1 MDALLGF
8 SGELFALL
16 AAFLWAFSS
25 VLFSDLGK
33 TIKPVELNL
42 IKGIGAILLLTAT
55 SLLLKETVGSLSLQV
70 IILLFIS
77 GAIGIGF
84 GDTMY
89 FEAINYIGPRRSLLI
104 STVAPIIT
112 ALLALIFLGEKIAP
126 LAWIGVVVTTLG
138 VTWVITQMRGRDE
151 VEKHVN
157 SRGLVYAFL
166 FALAQAIGA
175 VISRWAL
182 TETSISPLQSAVVR
196 LFAGIAFLFIW
207 IAVRRIKLGEWARAG
222 RESAKTWR
230 IVLTV
235 VVLGAYFPLW
245 LQQLSFKHT
254 AVGVAQTLLTTAPL
268 FILPMTALRRDK
280 ASLKEILGVVIA
292 VAGIAILFLVH

>member
-1 MDALLGF
+1 MDTLLRF

-33 TIKPVELNL
+33 SIKPVELNL

-55 SLLLKETVGSLSLQV
+55 SLLLKETVGSLSLEV
-70 IILLFIS
+70 IVLLFIS

-89 FEAINYIGPRRSLLI
+89 FEAINYIGPKRSLLI
-104 STVAPIIT
+104 STIAPIIT
-112 ALLALIFLGEKIAP
+112 ALLALVFLGEQIAP
-126 LAWIGVVVTTLG
+126 LAWMGVVVTTLG
-138 VTWVITQMRGRDE
+138 VTWVVMQMRSGDKA
-151 VEKHVN
+151 EKRIN
-157 SRGLVYAFL
+157 SKGLIYAFL

-196 LFAGIAFLFIW
+196 LFAGIAFLFVW
-207 IAVRRIKLGEWARAG
+207 IAIRRIKLGEWTRAG
-222 RESAKTWR
+222 NESTKTWR

-245 LQQLSFKHT
+245 LQQLAFKNT
-254 AVGVAQTLLTTAPL
+254 AVGIAQTLLTTSPL

-280 ASLKEILGVVIA
+280 ASCKEILGVFIA

>member
-1 MDALLGF
+1 MDTLLGF

-33 TIKPVELNL
+33 SIKPVELNL

-70 IILLFIS
+70 ITLLFIS

-89 FEAINYIGPRRSLLI
+89 FEAINCIGPRRSLLI

-112 ALLALIFLGEKIAP
+112 ALLALGFLGEKIVP

-138 VTWVITQMRGRDE
+138 ITWVILQMRSKDE
-151 VEKHVN
+151 QEKQVN
-157 SRGLVYAFL
+157 SKGLVYAFL

-182 TETSISPLQSAVVR
+182 TQTSISPLQSAVVR
-196 LFAGIAFLFIW
+196 LFAGIVFLFIW
-207 IAVRRIKLGEWARAG
+207 IAVRRIKLGDWARAG
-222 RESAKTWR
+222 KDSARTWR
-230 IVLTV
+230 TVLTV

-245 LQQLSFKHT
+245 LQQLAFKNT
-254 AVGVAQTLLTTAPL
+254 AVGIAQTLLTTAPL
-268 FILPMTALRRDK
+268 FILPMTALRRDR
-280 ASLKEILGVVIA
+280 AGIKEILGVIVA
-292 VAGIAILFLVH
+292 VAGIAILFLVN

>member
-1 MDALLGF
+1 MDILLGF

-33 TIKPVELNL
+33 SIKPVELNL

-70 IILLFIS
+70 IVLLFIS

-112 ALLALIFLGEKIAP
+112 ALLALGFLGEKIAP
-126 LAWIGVVVTTLG
+126 LAWIGVMVTTLG
-138 VTWVITQMRGRDE
+138 VTWVILQMRSKDE
-151 VEKHVN
+151 VEKQVN
-157 SRGLVYAFL
+157 SKGLVYAFL

-182 TETSISPLQSAVVR
+182 TQTSISPLQSAVVR
-196 LFAGIAFLFIW
+196 LFAGIAFLFVW
-207 IAVRRIKLGEWARAG
+207 IAVRRIKLGEWARPG
-222 RESAKTWR
+222 KDSARTWR
-230 IVLTV
+230 TVLTV

-245 LQQLSFKHT
+245 LQQLAFKNT
-254 AVGVAQTLLTTAPL
+254 AVGIAQTLLTTAPL
-268 FILPMTALRRDK
+268 FILPMTALRRDR
-280 ASLKEILGVVIA
+280 AGFKEILGVVIA